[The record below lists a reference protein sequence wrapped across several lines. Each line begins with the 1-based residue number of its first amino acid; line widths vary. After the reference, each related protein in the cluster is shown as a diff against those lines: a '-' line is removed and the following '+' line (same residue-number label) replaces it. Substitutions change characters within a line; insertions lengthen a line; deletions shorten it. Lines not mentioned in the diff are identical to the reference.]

1 MFDNKKYITSGVNDR
16 IPQITQLLMW
26 YAIDEARNKNGAW
39 LSASVWFVAGGKRRI
54 TYAKSHSSS
63 RKATIQKLHLSYVW

>member
-26 YAIDEARNKNGAW
+26 YAIDEARNKNGA
-39 LSASVWFVAGGKRRI
+39 
-54 TYAKSHSSS
+54 
-63 RKATIQKLHLSYVW
+63 